1 MSEDEF
7 QDRRNRVCFRLIQ
20 RQKQLEEVKKKKEQ
34 LESLQELH
42 EEIENVHNSHFSEEI
57 RLKCKEAKQ
66 HVEKAEKVTTEML
79 QEKAPLEKL
88 KEEPAQLTEKKQEM
102 QHLVDRYSVYQDFME
117 QPVKYTKFKDSVE
130 LAATFEKL
138 LHFREKLYQKEMME
152 QEKQSQQRKTLQE
165 LEEQHQLWQLQVNN
179 ELSQLQ
185 AELDRNRSK
194 VTIWYRKWNHIEETA
209 AKKMLRNVQVRMA
222 TLNMHQKTGG
232 TVRGEDGMDML
243 DIKEQMDQIR
253 MVFKDG
259 RDILKRYQASVRNAL
274 L

>member
-1 MSEDEF
+1 
-7 QDRRNRVCFRLIQ
+7 
-20 RQKQLEEVKKKKEQ
+20 
-34 LESLQELH
+34 
-42 EEIENVHNSHFSEEI
+42 
-57 RLKCKEAKQ
+57 
-66 HVEKAEKVTTEML
+66 ML

-117 QPVKYTKFKDSVE
+117 HCSVFSFVFFNPKLYIVLFLRYVWANTAVLDMKLAKNVCDCVLQFKDSVE

-243 DIKEQMDQIR
+243 DIKEQMDQ
-253 MVFKDG
+253 VGFLKQQQTHEQTGSDDTLLPVVSSSDQNGLQG
-259 RDILKRYQASVRNAL
+259 RQGHPEAISGLRP
-274 L
+274 